1 MKLLGESDKSIQSTA
16 ITTVKVNAVTTPP
29 VEQPAVNTPPVAKS
43 QGATTNRDTSASI
56 TLKAT
61 DEDGDSLTYS
71 LTSSPKQGSLSSFDK
86 DSGSVVYTPK
96 SGYTGSDSF
105 TFTAN
110 DKSSTSNTAKVS
122 ITVNPVTSNVTVPE
136 KEKESTLSNTTALSN
151 TTGGSTKMHLEE
163 AIKALES
170 GNKDAASTQ
179 LTAAQQA
186 ISGESEQAKMHFN
199 EGMKAFSAGD
209 TNGTLMHLKAADEAL
224 G

>member
-43 QGATTNRDTSASI
+43 QSATTNRDTSASI
-56 TLKAT
+56 TLEAT
-61 DEDGDSLTYS
+61 DKDGDSLTYA

-122 ITVNPVTSNVTVPE
+122 ITVNPVTNTNTPPVAKSQGATTNRDTT
-136 KEKESTLSNTTALSN
+136 SLSNTTSRSSN
-151 TTGGSTKMHLEE
+151 E
-163 AIKALES
+163 
-170 GNKDAASTQ
+170 
-179 LTAAQQA
+179 
-186 ISGESEQAKMHFN
+186 
-199 EGMKAFSAGD
+199 
-209 TNGTLMHLKAADEAL
+209 
-224 G
+224 

>member
-1 MKLLGESDKSIQSTA
+1 M
-16 ITTVKVNAVTTPP
+16 
-29 VEQPAVNTPPVAKS
+29 
-43 QGATTNRDTSASI
+43 
-56 TLKAT
+56 
-61 DEDGDSLTYS
+61 TYS

-86 DSGSVVYTPK
+86 DSGSVVYNPK

-136 KEKESTLSNTTALSN
+136 KEKESALSNTTVLSNTTALSN
-151 TTGGSTKMHLEE
+151 TSGGSTKMHVEE

>member
-43 QGATTNRDTSASI
+43 QSATTNRDTSASI
-56 TLKAT
+56 TLEAT
-61 DEDGDSLTYS
+61 DKDGDSLTYA

-96 SGYTGSDSF
+96 SGYKGSDSF

-122 ITVNPVTSNVTVPE
+122 ITVNPVTQNNTATAPE
-136 KEKESTLSNTTALSN
+136 NENKSSMSSTTSLSNTTSRSSN
-151 TTGGSTKMHLEE
+151 E
-163 AIKALES
+163 
-170 GNKDAASTQ
+170 KD
-179 LTAAQQA
+179 
-186 ISGESEQAKMHFN
+186 
-199 EGMKAFSAGD
+199 
-209 TNGTLMHLKAADEAL
+209 
-224 G
+224 